1 MCLLL
6 SFSARG
12 LDSAT
17 NGAPDPAANRAAS
30 GTAADESLRAYLQL
44 QEQMHEALLA
54 IERSQQQS
62 EDSVSRTSKAL
73 NARLQVI
80 EESLNAQ
87 RASEIEAVQHANRTL
102 LVVMGSFAALG
113 CLAVL
118 CTAYFQWR
126 AVNRFTA
133 ISSALSVGHGL
144 GSLRAFAALDSGEA
158 SLAGGG
164 TVEQSSARLLGALE
178 RLERRIQELER
189 VSRPSLNDPA
199 AASNILDLQPASGV
213 AAAAAADQDLAG
225 APSAG
230 ASLLA
235 KGQSLLNQAK
245 LDEAIAC
252 FDEILAADPRSAE
265 ALVKKGTALER
276 LRKLKEALECY
287 DRAIAADSSMTI
299 AYLYKGGLCN
309 RMERFSEALACYEQA
324 LHTQEKRR
332 AS

>member
-1 MCLLL
+1 LL
-6 SFSARG
+6 SISARG
-12 LDSAT
+12 LDLAT
-17 NGAPDPAANRAAS
+17 NGAPEPATNRTASAA
-30 GTAADESLRAYLQL
+30 AADESLRAYLQL

-87 RASEIEAVQHANRTL
+87 RASEIAAVQHANRTL

-126 AVNRFTA
+126 AVSRFTA
-133 ISSALSVGHGL
+133 ISSALSVGRGL
-144 GSLRAFAALDSGEA
+144 GSLRPLAALDAGEA
-158 SLAGGG
+158 SLSGAGM
-164 TVEQSSARLLGALE
+164 VEQSSARLLGALE

-189 VSRPSLNDPA
+189 ASRPALSEPA
-199 AASNILDLQPASGV
+199 AANNILDLQPAAGGPG
-213 AAAAAADQDLAG
+213 AAAADPDLAG
-225 APSAG
+225 AASPG

-276 LRKLKEALECY
+276 LRKSKEALECY

-309 RMERFSEALACYEQA
+309 RLERFSEALACYEQA